1 MSLTIRR
8 AKPADTKTV
17 LALIRGLA
25 LYEKLEH
32 EAVATETDLN
42 ASLFAANPR
51 VFCEIAEWQGE
62 TAGFALWFYSYS
74 TFLGRHGIYLE
85 DLFVRDA
92 YRGHGI
98 GQALLGHLAK
108 RCVTEKLGRLEWS
121 VLDWNEPAIGFYE
134 RQGAVLRKEWIGCR
148 LAGEALERLAL
159 SANASGAP

>member
-8 AKPADTKTV
+8 AKPADTATV
-17 LALIRGLA
+17 LDLIRGLA
-25 LYEKLEH
+25 LYEKLEQ
-32 EAVATETDLN
+32 EAVATEADIR
-42 ASLFAANPR
+42 ASLFATNPR

-108 RCVTEKLGRLEWS
+108 RCVTEKL
-121 VLDWNEPAIGFYE
+121 
-134 RQGAVLRKEWIGCR
+134 
-148 LAGEALERLAL
+148 
-159 SANASGAP
+159 

>member
-8 AKPADTKTV
+8 AQPADTKTI
-17 LALIRGLA
+17 LALIRSLA

-32 EAVATETDLN
+32 EAVATEGDIS

-98 GQALLGHLAK
+98 GQALLSHLAQ
-108 RCVTEKLGRLEWS
+108 RCVSENLGRLEWS

-148 LAGEALERLAL
+148 LAGEALERLAKG
-159 SANASGAP
+159 S